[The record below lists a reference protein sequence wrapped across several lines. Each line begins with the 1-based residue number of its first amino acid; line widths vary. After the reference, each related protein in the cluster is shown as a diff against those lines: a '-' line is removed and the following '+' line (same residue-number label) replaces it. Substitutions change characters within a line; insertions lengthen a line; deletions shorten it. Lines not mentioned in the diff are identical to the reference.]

1 MELAPQLG
9 NHLTA
14 RGFLSYVHVSQQGLE
29 FSYPPF
35 STLLVRHEGHV
46 RVNRHVLL
54 EFRTS
59 LTPQEDHECCMA
71 WASTRSRTASQWTF
85 RGAQS
90 TVAICIWRITFCCSL
105 TRERSSRTWF
115 HAASVSVV
123 RPEEAH
129 ARDVPEGPMSP
140 AWLCR
145 EGDTR
150 RISGRVTG

>member
-1 MELAPQLG
+1 MSTL
-9 NHLTA
+9 
-14 RGFLSYVHVSQQGLE
+14 SQQGLR
-29 FSYPPF
+29 FSHPPF
-35 STLLVRHEGHV
+35 STLLLRYEGHV
-46 RVNRHVLL
+46 RVNWHVLL

-71 WASTRSRTASQWTF
+71 WGVNEVTNCFAVDIQRSTIYSCHLHLANQVLLR
-85 RGAQS
+85 
-90 TVAICIWRITFCCSL
+90 SL

-123 RPEEAH
+123 WPEEAH

-145 EGDTR
+145 EGDTG